1 MSQGEIN
8 SNVLDLLEYIQ
19 DTITRAKSVP
29 MSGKIMV
36 DKKEMTE
43 AIDQVINYLPDEFKK
58 AKWVA
63 IEKNR
68 ILTEAQREYD
78 KAQKEY
84 DKAQTTSAAI
94 IKQNI
99 ENHDIVKDAKMRA
112 LEIVNTARR
121 EAKEMRLGAKEY
133 SLDILAELDKE
144 IESRKVELI
153 RNLQESFKIAA
164 TEVENKFNTI
174 GSTIKANIEEL
185 NDMKE

>member
-68 ILTEAQREYD
+68 ILTEAQR
-78 KAQKEY
+78 EY